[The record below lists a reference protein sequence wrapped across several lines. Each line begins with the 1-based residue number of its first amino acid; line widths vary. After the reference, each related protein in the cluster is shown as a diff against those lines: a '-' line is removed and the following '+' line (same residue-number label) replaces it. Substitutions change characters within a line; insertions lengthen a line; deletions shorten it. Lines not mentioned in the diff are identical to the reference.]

1 MVLPSAFYR
10 SHRQIYEDLKMKKIA
25 PIFVVLA
32 AATLLCGTAIS
43 YAQDRERTHAAVP
56 QMEGMRRGGGPHR
69 GDGERDHPHRPA
81 IIVGVPIFVGP
92 PYSSYYLAPP
102 MDAYRTLDGF
112 YYYCAELAGYY
123 PALQDCP
130 SGWSLVP

>member
-1 MVLPSAFYR
+1 
-10 SHRQIYEDLKMKKIA
+10 MKKIA
-25 PIFVVLA
+25 PIFVVVA
-32 AATLLCGTAIS
+32 AVTLLCGTAIS

-56 QMEGMRRGGGPHR
+56 QMEGMRRGEGSHK
-69 GDGERDHPHRPA
+69 GDGDRDHRHRRA

-92 PYSSYYLAPP
+92 AYSSYYLAPP
-102 MDAYRTLDGF
+102 IDAYRTLDGF